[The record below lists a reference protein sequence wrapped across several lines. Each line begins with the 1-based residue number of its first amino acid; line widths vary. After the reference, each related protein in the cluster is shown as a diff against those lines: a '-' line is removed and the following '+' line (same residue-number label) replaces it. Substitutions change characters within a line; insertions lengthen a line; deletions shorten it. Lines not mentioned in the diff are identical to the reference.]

1 MAKKTILDLKDEE
14 LKGRKVLVRVDFNVP
29 IKNGVITDD
38 RRIREALPTIKY
50 LVDKGAKVILV
61 SHLGRPK
68 GFQEDLR
75 LDPVARRL
83 SELLGKPVK
92 KLNDCIGEEVER
104 EVASM
109 KEGDVV
115 LLENIRFYKEEEAND
130 PEFAKKLAS
139 LADLY
144 VNDAFGTAHR
154 AHASTAGVANYI
166 PGVAGFLMKKEIEI
180 MGKALEAPERPFV
193 CILGGAKVSDKIG
206 VIKNLINKVDVLLI
220 GGGMMFTFLK
230 ALGYEIGKSIVEED
244 KLELAKELMSL
255 ARDKNVKFIL
265 PFDAVVV
272 KEIRED
278 APTSIKDIDKFEKDD
293 IGVDIGPKTI
303 DLFKEEILKAR
314 TIVWNGPMGIF
325 EIPAFAKGTRAIA
338 EAIAENKN
346 CTSIVGGG
354 DSAAAIQMLG
364 LEDKFTHISTGG
376 GASLEF
382 LEGKEL
388 PGVAVLQDK

>member
-1 MAKKTILDLKDEE
+1 MPKKTILDLKDEE
-14 LKGRKVLVRVDFNVP
+14 LIGKRVLVRVDFNVP

-50 LVDKGAKVILV
+50 LMEKGAKVILV

-68 GFQEDLR
+68 GFQDDLR
-75 LDPVARRL
+75 LDPVAKRL

-92 KLNDCIGEEVER
+92 KLNDCIGEEVEK
-104 EVASM
+104 EVANM
-109 KEGDVV
+109 NPGDVV

-130 PEFAKKLAS
+130 PEFAKKLAK

-166 PGVAGFLMKKEIEI
+166 PGVAGLLMKKEIEI
-180 MGKALEAPERPFV
+180 MGKALENPDRPFV

-206 VIKNLINKVDVLLI
+206 VIQNLVNKVDVLLI

-230 ALGYEIGKSIVEED
+230 AMDYEIGKSVVEED
-244 KLELAKELMSL
+244 KLDLAKDLMSL
-255 ARDKNVKFIL
+255 AKEKGVKFVL
-265 PFDAVVV
+265 PVDAVVV
-272 KEIRED
+272 KEIKED
-278 APTSIKDIDKFEKDD
+278 APTTVKDVDKFDKDY

-303 DLFKEEILKAR
+303 DLFREEIMKAK
-314 TIVWNGPMGIF
+314 TIIWNGPMGIF
-325 EIPAFAKGTRAIA
+325 EIPAFANGTKKVA
-338 EAIAENKN
+338 EAIVENKN
-346 CTSIVGGG
+346 CISIVGGG
-354 DSAAAIQMLG
+354 DTAAAVQLFS

-382 LEGKEL
+382 LEGKAL